1 MSIILRIALL
11 LASLASAIWI
21 IRRIRSSKVRLEDT
35 FFWVGMA
42 IMLALLGIFP
52 QISFFMAG
60 KLGVQSPANFIFL
73 LMIALLFEK
82 VLTLSIEYS
91 KMEEKYTILNA
102 ELALR
107 CKALEDRIK
116 RLEESAKCEVDSNK
130 E

>member
-1 MSIILRIALL
+1 MSVILRIALL
-11 LASLASAIWI
+11 LAALVSAIWI

-42 IMLALLGIFP
+42 VMLALLGIFP
-52 QISFFMAG
+52 QISYFMAA

-91 KMEEKYTILNA
+91 KMEEKYTVLNA

-107 CKALEDRIK
+107 CKTLEDRLK
-116 RLEESAKCEVDSNK
+116 KLEESNVDVSGNDM
-130 E
+130 